1 MVGFAYA
8 AEVVAEQMA
17 PAVVAVTTVSGA
29 WDQLLM
35 AVIAIIIPVISTIGT
50 YAVVLVRSFM
60 KAKISKIKNDELRAA
75 ADFAMLRV
83 DRIITNVV
91 KEIQQTRP
99 TGEAITADKA
109 RDYLDRAVNMVKCQ
123 VTEDILEIVKG
134 VVKDPDRYFITKI
147 EAAVGE
153 LKAVQPNVATEVRA
167 EMARWVKRARENR
180 GQ

>member
-1 MVGFAYA
+1 MIGLAYA
-8 AEVVAEQMA
+8 AEVVAETMA
-17 PAVVAVTTVSGA
+17 PAVVAVTTVAGA
-29 WDQLLM
+29 WDQLLV
-35 AVIAIIIPVISTIGT
+35 AVIAIIIPIVSTIGT

-75 ADFAMLRV
+75 ADFAMLRL

-99 TGEAITADKA
+99 TGETISVDKA
-109 RDYLDRAVNMVKCQ
+109 KAYLNQAVAMVKSQ
-123 VTEDILEIVKG
+123 VTEDIMEVIQG
-134 VVKDPDRYFITKI
+134 VVKDPERYFVTKI

-153 LKAVQPNVATEVRA
+153 LKAAQPNVATEVRA

-180 GQ
+180 A